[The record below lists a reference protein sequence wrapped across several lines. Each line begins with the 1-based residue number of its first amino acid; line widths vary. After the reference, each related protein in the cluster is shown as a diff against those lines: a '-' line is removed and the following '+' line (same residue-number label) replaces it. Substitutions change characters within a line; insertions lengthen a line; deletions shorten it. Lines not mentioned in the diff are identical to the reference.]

1 MTDETINSKAE
12 LVKAIDLLGGFSA
25 IARIVERSPR
35 AVRKW
40 RDDGLPRTEWT
51 GETNYAEQIE
61 KASGGKVKKSILL
74 RRA

>member
-1 MTDETINSKAE
+1 MKDETNESRAE
-12 LVKAIDLLGGFSA
+12 LAKAIALLGGFSTV
-25 IARIVERSPR
+25 ARIVERSPR

-51 GETNYAEQIE
+51 GETNYAEQLE
-61 KASGGKVKKSILL
+61 KASRGKVKKSILL

>member
-1 MTDETINSKAE
+1 MKDETNESKAE
-12 LVKAIDLLGGFSA
+12 LIRAIDLLGGFSA
-25 IARIVERSPR
+25 IGRIVERSPR

-51 GETNYAEQIE
+51 GETNYAEQLE
-61 KASGGKVKKSILL
+61 KASRGKVKKSILL